1 MLSLRADAMTW
12 SPLLKD
18 ELCICNLLG
27 LARVAQQGAAEGI
40 AWRTLTE
47 LQVGQVVLTTALTTV
62 TLSPASRPHSLH
74 SPSPTGLPNW

>member
-1 MLSLRADAMTW
+1 MTW

-47 LQVGQVVLTTALTTV
+47 LQVGRCYAAAGAALFSV
-62 TLSPASRPHSLH
+62 TSRGSARR
-74 SPSPTGLPNW
+74 S